1 MQILNYLYCILSLNI
16 LLFTYGYRVSPYE
29 SAIGRWKLLY
39 SDNFQVNNKYIDLS
53 IEPNEDQLKIK
64 IKRYENDNMIT
75 IKKLILC
82 TVEYGTSVSLLD
94 FPQKYKSIDNSETCT
109 LILLKSQ
116 KFIKSVGI
124 FEFPYFA
131 LDYRTGMCPKY
142 VIYWKYNPFLG
153 RLYIYLDNYTFV
165 FEKNYYDKF
174 NNKPDNISIN
184 IFIVANIISFI
195 FGKLLEKTIHL
206 Q

>member
-1 MQILNYLYCILSLNI
+1 MKILNFILILYSIIIGTS
-16 LLFTYGYRVSPYE
+16 YRISPYE

-39 SDNFQVNNKYIDLS
+39 SDNFQVNSKHIDLCV
-53 IEPNEDQLKIK
+53 EPDEEQLKIK
-64 IKRYENDNMIT
+64 IKRYENENLVT
-75 IKKLILC
+75 IKKLIIC
-82 TVEYGTSVSLLD
+82 TIDKELPYMTPEL
-94 FPQKYKSIDNSETCT
+94 KSDNNSEMCT

-116 KFIKSVGI
+116 KFIKSIGI

-131 LDYRTGMCPKY
+131 LDYRTGMYPKY
-142 VIYWKYNPFLG
+142 IIYWKYNAFLG
-153 RLYIYLDNYTFV
+153 RLYICIDNYTYV

-174 NNKPDNISIN
+174 TDKYENITTNTFLI
-184 IFIVANIISFI
+184 ANIISFL

>member
-1 MQILNYLYCILSLNI
+1 MKILNYILILYSII
-16 LLFTYGYRVSPYE
+16 IGTAYRVSPYE

-39 SDNFQVNNKYIDLS
+39 SDNFQVNSKHIDLC
-53 IEPNEDQLKIK
+53 IEPDEEQLKIK
-64 IKRYENDNMIT
+64 IKRYENENLVT
-75 IKKLILC
+75 IKKLIIC
-82 TVEYGTSVSLLD
+82 TVDNEIPTIMPDL
-94 FPQKYKSIDNSETCT
+94 KSDNNCETCT

-116 KFIKSVGI
+116 KFIKSIGI

-131 LDYRTGMCPKY
+131 LDYRTGMYPRY
-142 VIYWKYNPFLG
+142 VICWKYNAFLG
-153 RLYIYLDNYTFV
+153 RLYINIDNYTYV

-174 NNKPDNISIN
+174 TDKYENITMN
-184 IFIVANIISFI
+184 TFLVANIISFL